1 MEASRKKVGCF
12 SRFKIIFEIIDK
24 TGRKIRLTK
33 EQWRHITIPSSPHAY
48 MTNYLGE
55 IKQAL
60 INPDK
65 IINSIYDDNKVN
77 YYKDYKDKK
86 EFIKVMVNYLNGSG

>member
-1 MEASRKKVGCF
+1 M
-12 SRFKIIFEIIDK
+12 IFEIIDK

-33 EQWRHITIPSSPHAY
+33 ERRRHITFPTSPHAY

-55 IKQAL
+55 VKQTL

-77 YYKDYKDKK
+77 YYKYYKDKK
-86 EFIKVMVNYLNGSG
+86 RFIKIIVNYLNGDGYVIIAYFIKNTK